1 MKGFKFFKTV
11 KKTSDDVTFSEVN
24 CSFMFL
30 SIEITIENLLI
41 ISATDVDSD
50 NILFQA
56 NEKSQALIKLLF
68 YNVFSIF

>member
-1 MKGFKFFKTV
+1 MKGFEFFKTV
-11 KKTSDDVTFSEVN
+11 KKTSDDVTFSKVN

-30 SIEITIENLLI
+30 SIEITIENSLI

-56 NEKSQALIKLLF
+56 NEKSQAMIKLLF